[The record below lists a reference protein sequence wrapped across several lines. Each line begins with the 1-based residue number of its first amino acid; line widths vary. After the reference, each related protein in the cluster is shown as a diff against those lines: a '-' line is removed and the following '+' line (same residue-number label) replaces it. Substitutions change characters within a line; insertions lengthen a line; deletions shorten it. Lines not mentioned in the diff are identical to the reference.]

1 MAKGYITT
9 AWLVL
14 ALALIFGASLAGME
28 LMVAERI
35 AHNKLEET
43 LSQIPALVP
52 GAEQGEPYDMGGRTV
67 YRALGGGSTLGW
79 VVPARATG
87 FADQVEVL
95 VGVDAEVKTITGI
108 YVLSQKETPGLGA
121 KITGEEFRRQFK
133 GKDAL
138 SPLQVV
144 KGAAEPGPHQIKAVT
159 GATISSTTVADLV
172 NRTVDEVRQPLKAA
186 AAGR

>member
-1 MAKGYITT
+1 MGKGYITT

-14 ALALIFGASLAGME
+14 VLALVFGASLAGME
-28 LMVAERI
+28 LVVAERI

-43 LSQIPALVP
+43 LSQVPRLVP
-52 GAEQGEPYDMGGRTV
+52 GATRGEPYDMDGRTV
-67 YRALGGGSTLGW
+67 YRALGDSDTLGW

-121 KITGEEFRRQFK
+121 KITGDEFQNRFK

-138 SPLQVV
+138 VPLEVV
-144 KGAAEPGPHQIKAVT
+144 KGAAEPGPHQIKAIT
-159 GATISSTTVADLV
+159 GATISSVTVADLV
-172 NRTVDEVRQPLKAA
+172 NRTVTEVRGPLKAA
-186 AAGR
+186 AGR